1 MWIRTKEEKILKS
14 DIYALS
20 KAKKYGK
27 RIEDLCDEI
36 LIYNLKDDTLIVSDT
51 CDYEKYLEIA
61 KGEHDKI
68 DIMGC
73 IRCYDCGNDKDFW
86 RSQLCTYL
94 FKYNR
99 FVPALDFA
107 FDSNYEGDED
117 VEKWL
122 KENE

>member
-1 MWIRTKEEKILKS
+1 MWIRTKEEKILKRDS
-14 DIYALS
+14 YDLS

-27 RIEDLCDEI
+27 RIEDLCDEF
-36 LIYNLKDDTLIVSDT
+36 LIRNSQDDTTIVSDT
-51 CDYEKYLEIA
+51 CNYEKYLEIS

-68 DIMGC
+68 DIIGC
-73 IRCYDCGNDKDFW
+73 IRCYDYGNDKDFW
-86 RSQLCTYL
+86 RLQFCTYL

-99 FVPALDFA
+99 FVTALDFA

-117 VEKWL
+117 VERWL